1 MDSVQAKLSADIAR
15 HAGRRRNSNE
25 CFGVCCRES
34 IPWYFTGED
43 MKWYIDWLGI
53 RGVNMYIPYAF
64 YYSVDGKQKE
74 ERTPDVGPNNIWW
87 KHYRKFSDYMKRLSY
102 LMADSVNCARTAV
115 LCDNNRVPHREVQA
129 LYEDQ
134 IEFNYLPVGMLA
146 DSEMEDGTVCIRGY
160 RYEVILDVL
169 GYTDAGALSGCHVV
183 HSAEGLLEMTT
194 YPSGEAIRTIGLGAG
209 CEPIRAVHL
218 VKEGLNLYLL
228 SNEGE
233 GSIGTKLIVPGKGRP
248 ILVDLWN
255 GSYIAADG
263 VERKDGVCL
272 DITLEACETVL
283 VVLDESGAMTEETK
297 ELLDLGDWTSRFALI
312 EKVDN
317 QAVYELVRKT
327 AGAQT
332 QTEKTGLNGLHKTA
346 NLQWL
351 RYWLLSVYVFFSFLL
366 VTR

>member
-1 MDSVQAKLSADIAR
+1 
-15 HAGRRRNSNE
+15 
-25 CFGVCCRES
+25 
-34 IPWYFTGED
+34 
-43 MKWYIDWLGI
+43 
-53 RGVNMYIPYAF
+53 
-64 YYSVDGKQKE
+64 
-74 ERTPDVGPNNIWW
+74 
-87 KHYRKFSDYMKRLSY
+87 MKRLSY
-102 LMADSVNCARTAV
+102 LMTDSVNCARTAV

-129 LYEDQ
+129 LYENQ

-169 GYTDAGALSGCHVV
+169 GYTDAGALSGCHV
-183 HSAEGLLEMTT
+183 
-194 YPSGEAIRTIGLGAG
+194 
-209 CEPIRAVHL
+209 HL
-218 VKEGLNLYLL
+218 VKERLNLYLL

-233 GSIGTKLIVPGKGRP
+233 GSISIKLIVPGKGRP

-255 GSYIAADG
+255 GSYSAADG
-263 VERKDGVCL
+263 VERKGGICL

-283 VVLDESGAMTEETK
+283 VVLDESGAVTEETK

-332 QTEKTGLNGLHKTA
+332 QTEKTGLNGPHKTA

-366 VTR
+366 VTS